1 MKLAVSLAKLIRPKS
16 TNVLLRKRL
25 FKLLDEARNYP
36 VIWITAPPGAGKT
49 TLISNYLEHKKL
61 PCIWYQ
67 IDEGDADIA
76 SFFHYLGI
84 AAKQANPRKKK
95 PLPNLTPEYLRGLP
109 TFTRNYF
116 RELYSRVS
124 KSQSIK
130 GSKRSDTLTHGHSD
144 TNSRFIIVLDNYQD
158 APADSQLHEIIQT
171 GLSEI
176 LDGINVIIISRTD
189 PPLAFAG
196 LRANNRMNILGWNEL
211 KLSSEETSGIVQ
223 LKALKKLSRE
233 IIQEL
238 HDRTNG
244 WAAGLVLM
252 LEHKGSADLMQRHGR
267 GFTTQAMFDYF
278 AGEIFHKLDA
288 ASQEILLQTA
298 FLPIMTASLAQQL
311 TGLHQAGE
319 LLAELN
325 RRNYFTIRK
334 SLPDPVYQYHPLFRE
349 FLLAQARQQLTDAQL
364 VQTMRHA
371 AEILEST
378 GQAEDAIILYSHAE
392 DWESMARLILIQARI
407 MITQGRNKTLE
418 EWIKQMPE
426 AVVDEAPW
434 LLYWLGVCRLPFN
447 PANARKD
454 FEKVFELF
462 QAQQDNMGMLI
473 SLSSIMNCAAYEG
486 GSLFFLDKWIMAAE
500 TIPLESMT
508 SLPADIKAHV
518 IGGILNA
525 FFLRQPEHPDIGV
538 WVERTFQALGSTTDV
553 NLRIQGGLFL
563 AVYFFWTGN
572 FKKAAY
578 VMNIFREAE
587 GAKGATALT
596 QINILLTEAIYEWL
610 VKADAES
617 CLNKVMQGLNLAKA
631 TGVHLW
637 DYRLSCHGLAAALC
651 AGDFVSAKEMHQ
663 KMAPQSNIRKIDL
676 GYYYILTGW
685 YALMRGNVD
694 EAVNLLPAMDSMAKS
709 LGLPF
714 GEGLLALITAQILY
728 QSGKSQDVV
737 KNLQRA
743 HEIGA
748 AMKSCLIQFTA
759 WITEAQIAFDQH
771 REEEGKKALTEAFA
785 IGKEQGIYN
794 CYFYLPEVMSRLCAR
809 ALENNIE
816 AEYVQNLIRRRKI
829 NPPIDEIEIENWPWP
844 VKLYTLGRFSLL
856 VDDKPLQFFKKMQK
870 KPIEMLKI
878 IISLGGREIK
888 EEEITDLLWPEAEG
902 DAGHSAFTTTMQRL
916 RSLLGNEDAILIK
929 EGKITINPR
938 YCHVDTWAFE
948 RLISRADELWKENKE
963 SEAIQIS
970 EKAVS
975 IYKGNYLK
983 EDMMQPYTLSMRERL
998 KGKFTRSLIRTGRY
1012 YEDAGNI
1019 KKAAEHYQ
1027 KGMEI
1032 DNLCEEICQRLMLCY
1047 QRLGLKAEAITTYNR
1062 CRNAMTAMLNTEPS
1076 ARTREI
1082 YRQIMEAEKGL
1093 IGDV

>member
-1 MKLAVSLAKLIRPKS
+1 
-16 TNVLLRKRL
+16 
-25 FKLLDEARNYP
+25 
-36 VIWITAPPGAGKT
+36 
-49 TLISNYLEHKKL
+49 LE
-61 PCIWYQ
+61 I
-67 IDEGDADIA
+67 
-76 SFFHYLGI
+76 
-84 AAKQANPRKKK
+84 
-95 PLPNLTPEYLRGLP
+95 PE
-109 TFTRNYF
+109 
-116 RELYSRVS
+116 
-124 KSQSIK
+124 
-130 GSKRSDTLTHGHSD
+130 
-144 TNSRFIIVLDNYQD
+144 
-158 APADSQLHEIIQT
+158 
-171 GLSEI
+171 
-176 LDGINVIIISRTD
+176 GINVIIISRTE
-189 PPLAFAG
+189 PPSAFTG
-196 LRANNRMNILGWNEL
+196 LRANNRLNILGWDEL
-211 KLSSEETSGIVQ
+211 ELTTEETHGIVQ
-223 LKALKKLSRE
+223 LKAQKRLSKE

-238 HDRTNG
+238 HNKTNG

-252 LEHKGSADLMQRHGR
+252 LEHQGAAEVIQRHGS

-278 AGEIFHKLDA
+278 ASEIFQKLA
-288 ASQEILLQTA
+288 PASQEMLLQTA
-298 FLPIMTASLAQQL
+298 FLPIMTARLAQQL

-319 LLAELN
+319 ILAELS

-349 FLLAQARQQLTDAQL
+349 FLLAQAKQQLTPAQL
-364 VQTMRHA
+364 VQTMHHA

-378 GQAEDAIILYSHAE
+378 GQAEDAIILYSHAA
-392 DWESMARLILIQARI
+392 DWESMARLILTHAQT
-407 MITQGRNKTLE
+407 MITQGRSQMVE
-418 EWIKQMPE
+418 EWIKQIPE
-426 AVVDEAPW
+426 SVVNETPW

-473 SLSSIMNCAAYEG
+473 SLSSIMNCAVYEG
-486 GSLFFLDKWIMAAE
+486 GSLFFLDKWIRAAE

-538 WVERTFQALGSTTDV
+538 WVERTFQALESTTDV
-553 NLRIQGGLFL
+553 NLQIQGGLFL

-610 VKADAES
+610 VKADARS
-617 CLNKVMQGLNLAKA
+617 CLNKVMQGLNLSEA

-637 DYRLSCHGLAAALC
+637 DYRLSCHGLADALC
-651 AGDFVSAKEMHQ
+651 AGDFVSAEEMHR
-663 KMAPQSNIRKIDL
+663 KMTAQSNIRKIDL

-694 EAVNLLPAMDSMAKS
+694 EAVNLLPAMDSMAQS

-728 QSGKSQDVV
+728 QSGKSQDAV

-771 REEEGKKALTEAFA
+771 CEEEGKKALTDAFA

-794 CYFYLPEVMSRLCAR
+794 WYFYLPEVMSRLCVR
-809 ALENNIE
+809 ALEYNIE
-816 AEYVQNLIRRRKI
+816 AEYVQSLIRRHKL
-829 NPPIDEIEIENWPWP
+829 NPPIDEIEIKNWPWP
-844 VKLYTLGRFSLL
+844 VRIYTLGRFGLL
-856 VDDKPLQFFKKMQK
+856 VDDKPLQFSKKMQK

-878 IISLGGREIK
+878 IISIGGREVK

-916 RSLLGNEDAILIK
+916 RRLLGNEDAILIK
-929 EGKITINPR
+929 EGKVTLNPR

-970 EKAVS
+970 EKAIN

-1012 YEDAGNI
+1012 YEDAGSI
-1019 KKAAEHYQ
+1019 KKAAEYYQ
-1027 KGMEI
+1027 KGI
-1032 DNLCEEICQRLMLCY
+1032 DVDNLCEEICQRLMLCY
-1047 QRLGLKAEAITTYNR
+1047 QRLGLKAEAITAYNS
-1062 CRNAMTAMLNTEPS
+1062 CRNAMTAMLNAEPS
-1076 ARTREI
+1076 ARTMEI
-1082 YRQIMEAEKGL
+1082 YSEILKEGT
-1093 IGDV
+1093 

>member
-1 MKLAVSLAKLIRPKS
+1 MEI
-16 TNVLLRKRL
+16 
-25 FKLLDEARNYP
+25 
-36 VIWITAPPGAGKT
+36 
-49 TLISNYLEHKKL
+49 
-61 PCIWYQ
+61 
-67 IDEGDADIA
+67 
-76 SFFHYLGI
+76 
-84 AAKQANPRKKK
+84 
-95 PLPNLTPEYLRGLP
+95 PE
-109 TFTRNYF
+109 
-116 RELYSRVS
+116 
-124 KSQSIK
+124 
-130 GSKRSDTLTHGHSD
+130 
-144 TNSRFIIVLDNYQD
+144 
-158 APADSQLHEIIQT
+158 
-171 GLSEI
+171 
-176 LDGINVIIISRTD
+176 GINVIIISRTE
-189 PPLAFAG
+189 PPSAFTG
-196 LRANNRMNILGWNEL
+196 LRANNRLNILGWDEL
-211 KLSSEETSGIVQ
+211 ELTTEETHGIVQ
-223 LKALKKLSRE
+223 LKAQKRLSKE

-238 HDRTNG
+238 HNKTNG

-252 LEHKGSADLMQRHGR
+252 LEHQGAAEVIQRHGS

-278 AGEIFHKLDA
+278 ASEIFQKLA
-288 ASQEILLQTA
+288 PASQEMLLQTA
-298 FLPIMTASLAQQL
+298 FLPIMTARLAQQL

-319 LLAELN
+319 ILAELS

-349 FLLAQARQQLTDAQL
+349 FLLAQAKQQLTPAQL
-364 VQTMRHA
+364 VQTMHHA

-378 GQAEDAIILYSHAE
+378 GQAEDAIILYSHAA
-392 DWESMARLILIQARI
+392 DWESMARLILTHAQT
-407 MITQGRNKTLE
+407 MITQGRSQMVE
-418 EWIKQMPE
+418 EWIKQIPE
-426 AVVDEAPW
+426 SVVNETPW

-473 SLSSIMNCAAYEG
+473 SLSSIMNCAVYEG
-486 GSLFFLDKWIMAAE
+486 GSLFFLDKWIRAAE

-538 WVERTFQALGSTTDV
+538 WVERTFQALESTTDV
-553 NLRIQGGLFL
+553 NLQIQGGLFL

-610 VKADAES
+610 VKADARS
-617 CLNKVMQGLNLAKA
+617 CLNKVMQGLNLSEA

-651 AGDFVSAKEMHQ
+651 AGDFVSAEEMHR
-663 KMAPQSNIRKIDL
+663 KMTAQSNIRKIDL

-694 EAVNLLPAMDSMAKS
+694 EAVNLLPAMDSMAQS

-728 QSGKSQDVV
+728 QSGKSQDAV

-771 REEEGKKALTEAFA
+771 CEEEGKKALTDAFA

-794 CYFYLPEVMSRLCAR
+794 WYFYLPEVMSRLCVR
-809 ALENNIE
+809 ALEYNIE
-816 AEYVQNLIRRRKI
+816 AEYVQSLIRRHKL
-829 NPPIDEIEIENWPWP
+829 NPPIDEIEIKNWPWP
-844 VKLYTLGRFSLL
+844 VRIYTLGRFGLL
-856 VDDKPLQFFKKMQK
+856 VDDKPLQFSKKMQK

-878 IISLGGREIK
+878 IISIGGREVK

-916 RSLLGNEDAILIK
+916 RRLLGNEDAILIK
-929 EGKITINPR
+929 EGKVTLNPR

-970 EKAVS
+970 EKAIN

-1012 YEDAGNI
+1012 YEDAGSI
-1019 KKAAEHYQ
+1019 KKAAEYYQ
-1027 KGMEI
+1027 KGI
-1032 DNLCEEICQRLMLCY
+1032 DVDNLCEEICQRLMLCY
-1047 QRLGLKAEAITTYNR
+1047 QRLGLKAEAITAYNS
-1062 CRNAMTAMLNTEPS
+1062 CRNAMTAMLNAEPS
-1076 ARTREI
+1076 ARTMEI
-1082 YRQIMEAEKGL
+1082 YSEILKEGT
-1093 IGDV
+1093 